1 MFRAVKKEKKPLKN
15 LRICCIIKER
25 FVKKNQ

>member
-1 MFRAVKKEKKPLKN
+1 MFKTAKKEKKPLKN
-15 LRICCIIKER
+15 LGGCCIIEER

>member
-1 MFRAVKKEKKPLKN
+1 MFRAAKKEKKPLKK
-15 LRICCIIKER
+15 LKRCCIIKER

>member
-1 MFRAVKKEKKPLKN
+1 MFRAVKKEKKALKN
-15 LRICCIIKER
+15 MGSCCIIEER